1 MAHFKIV
8 GGDFPKTTGIRTSS
22 FSGDITLVV
31 PKSLFKIDKY
41 ELKKNIV
48 MLEQITEE
56 NKHRVLAKAGWSVLG
71 TVALGPVGLLAGLFM
86 GGKSKQICVAVKL
99 KSGQEFIAEC
109 DTKTYSKLYAEF
121 MATDKTGYNEIEEN
135 NVDEN
140 VIALPETSDKTS
152 GLLEQLKELKDNGI
166 ITEEEYREKARK
178 VLESI

>member
-1 MAHFKIV
+1 M
-8 GGDFPKTTGIRTSS
+8 
-22 FSGDITLVV
+22 
-31 PKSLFKIDKY
+31 
-41 ELKKNIV
+41 
-48 MLEQITEE
+48 
-56 NKHRVLAKAGWSVLG
+56 
-71 TVALGPVGLLAGLFM
+71 
-86 GGKSKQICVAVKL
+86 KL